1 MRVVLLGPPGA
12 GKGTQ
17 VSRLA
22 EELDL
27 PRMSSGEL
35 FREHQRNGTELG
47 NLARGQERGLP
58 NYVLEQLTLQ
68 VIEASGVDKARLEA
82 AA

>member
-1 MRVVLLGPPGA
+1 MTTQTTVPTPTRTRV
-12 GKGTQ
+12 
-17 VSRLA
+17 
-22 EELDL
+22 
-27 PRMSSGEL
+27 
-35 FREHQRNGTELG
+35 TEPDNADAVIHALG

>member
-1 MRVVLLGPPGA
+1 MTTQTTVPTPTRTRV
-12 GKGTQ
+12 
-17 VSRLA
+17 
-22 EELDL
+22 
-27 PRMSSGEL
+27 
-35 FREHQRNGTELG
+35 TEPDNADAVIQALG